1 MYRTVQEAHDAAS
14 NGDIIYLEPSENG
27 YGNLVSTKSLKIYGN
42 GYNHVNNPGNWQNYY
57 KKNSQIGE
65 VYLNTGSAG
74 SSFEGLTILFMNIN
88 SSNNLIKRC
97 IFWQAI
103 SIYNNPDN
111 NQLGSNIT
119 FSQCHFA
126 DTYSENIK
134 IIGGVDISNT
144 NHYVDNI
151 LIKNCI
157 HPRLSIN
164 LLRIAPDIPSARN
177 LSLISNTEVYSFG
190 NCINC
195 IVNNNIFNLTY
206 GPGIITNGKLH
217 GSVFSNN
224 VCITGPCVQGVNN
237 IENIIASDVYDM
249 TQNGEGW
256 YQVSNSSPAKGAG
269 LGGIDP
275 GVFGGNDPYRL
286 SGLPAIPQITS
297 YSVNASSGIYT
308 SSTPM
313 TISISVKGNN

>member
-42 GYNHVNNPGNWQNYY
+42 GYNHNSNPGIWQNFD
-57 KKNSQIGE
+57 KRSSAIIE
-65 VYLNTGSAG
+65 IVLNNG
-74 SSFEGLTILFMNIN
+74 SSGSIFEGLYINNMYIN
-88 SSNNLIKRC
+88 SNNIQIRRCQINNGVNIQNNGSNSY
-97 IFWQAI
+97 F
-103 SIYNNPDN
+103 
-111 NQLGSNIT
+111 GSNIS
-119 FSQCHFA
+119 FLQC
-126 DTYSENIK
+126 NLGG
-134 IIGGVDISNT
+134 IINLMGGVDINNN
-144 NHYVDNI
+144 NHFVDNI
-151 LIKNCI
+151 IIKNCFN
-157 HPRLSIN
+157 PRLSIN
-164 LLRIAPDIPSARN
+164 LIRISPDLPGARN
-177 LSLISNTEVYSFG
+177 LSLISNTEVSSFG
-190 NCINC
+190 NCLNC

-206 GPGIITNGKLH
+206 GSGIITNGKLY

-237 IENIIASDVYDM
+237 IDNIAAADVYSM

-313 TISISVKGNN
+313 TISTSVKGNN